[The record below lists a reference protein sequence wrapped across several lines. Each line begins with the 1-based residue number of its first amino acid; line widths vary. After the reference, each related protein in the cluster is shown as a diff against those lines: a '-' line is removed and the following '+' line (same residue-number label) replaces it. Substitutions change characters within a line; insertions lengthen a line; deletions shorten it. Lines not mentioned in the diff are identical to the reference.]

1 MSARADSEPAADSV
15 QNTAPSRAS
24 AGSGHHPGTKGAY
37 LLLAAV
43 ILLWGANWPVMK
55 LGLQSITPFWFAA
68 ARMAMGAVTLFGVL
82 AATGRLRLPRRADMP
97 IVITVAL
104 LQMASFLSLVNL
116 ALLTVDAG
124 RSAILAYTTPLWVT
138 PVAVFLLGERLSA
151 RKGAGLI
158 LGLTGVAV
166 LFNPLGFDWSN
177 PDVVA
182 GNAFLMLAALG
193 WAIAILHTR
202 RHTWTS
208 SPLQLA
214 PWQMLTAL
222 PVLLAFAFVFEGDA
236 QVTWSSEL
244 IAILVFNGPLATAF
258 GFWAVVTVQRSLPA
272 ISTSLGLLG
281 VPTAGVIMSTL
292 FLGET
297 LSATRLGGL
306 ALIVGGMALVNLA
319 DLRAR
324 RRR

>member
-1 MSARADSEPAADSV
+1 MSARADSDTAAQTGQAPASGGRG
-15 QNTAPSRAS
+15 T
-24 AGSGHHPGTKGAY
+24 SGHHPGTKGAY

-43 ILLWGANWPVMK
+43 ILLWGTNWPVMK
-55 LGLQSITPFWFAA
+55 IGLQSITPFWFAV
-68 ARMAMGAVTLFGVL
+68 ARMSMGAVTLFGVL
-82 AATGRLRLPRRADMP
+82 AVTGRLSLPRRADMP
-97 IVITVAL
+97 IVVSVAL
-104 LQMASFLSLVNL
+104 LQMATFLSLVNL

-138 PVAVFLLGERLSA
+138 PVAVYLLGERLNA

-166 LFNPLGFDWSN
+166 LFNPLGFDWSD
-177 PDVVA
+177 PDVVL

-193 WAIAILHTR
+193 WAATILHTR

-214 PWQMLTAL
+214 PWQMLAAL
-222 PVLLAFAFVFEGDA
+222 PVLLILAFVFEGDA
-236 QVTWSSEL
+236 RIDWSGEL
-244 IAILVFNGPLATAF
+244 IAILLYNGPLATAF
-258 GFWAVVTVQRSLPA
+258 CFWAVVTVQRSLPA

-292 FLGET
+292 VLGEA
-297 LSATRLGGL
+297 LSLTRVGGL

-319 DLRAR
+319 DLRASR
-324 RRR
+324 R

>member
-1 MSARADSEPAADSV
+1 MSARSDRDAAS
-15 QNTAPSRAS
+15 PSTQAQPSGRQG
-24 AGSGHHPGTKGAY
+24 GSGHHPGTKGAY

-43 ILLWGANWPVMK
+43 ILLWGTNWPVMK
-55 LGLQSITPFWFAA
+55 VGLQSITPFWFAV
-68 ARMAMGAVTLFGVL
+68 ARMSMGAATLFAVL
-82 AATGRLRLPRRADMP
+82 AATGRFSLPRRADMP
-97 IVITVAL
+97 IVVTVAL

-166 LFNPLGFDWSN
+166 LFNPLGFDWSD
-177 PDVVA
+177 PDVVM

-193 WAIAILHTR
+193 WAVAILHTR
-202 RHTWTS
+202 RHTWTA

-214 PWQMLTAL
+214 PWQMLCAL
-222 PVLLAFAFVFEGDA
+222 PVLLTFALIFEGDA
-236 QVTWSSEL
+236 EVAWSGQL
-244 IAILVFNGPLATAF
+244 IAILLFNGPIATAF
-258 GFWAVVTVQRSLPA
+258 CFWAVVTVQRSLPA

-281 VPTAGVIMSTL
+281 VPTAGVILSTL
-292 FLGET
+292 LLGET

-319 DLRAR
+319 DLRASR
-324 RRR
+324 R

>member
-1 MSARADSEPAADSV
+1 VSARADSDPAAR
-15 QNTAPSRAS
+15 PGEPAS
-24 AGSGHHPGTKGAY
+24 AGRTRGQHPGTKGAY

-43 ILLWGANWPVMK
+43 ILLWGTNWPVMK
-55 LGLQSITPFWFAA
+55 IGLQSITPFWFAV
-68 ARMAMGAVTLFGVL
+68 ARMSMGAATLFAVL
-82 AATGRLRLPRRADMP
+82 AATGRFRLPSRADLP
-97 IVITVAL
+97 VVVTVAV
-104 LQMASFLSLVNL
+104 LQMATFLSLVNL

-138 PVAVFLLGERLSA
+138 PVAVFLLGERLNA

-193 WAIAILHTR
+193 WAVAILHTR
-202 RHTWTS
+202 RHSWTA

-214 PWQMLTAL
+214 PWQMLGAL
-222 PVLLAFAFVFEGDA
+222 PVLLVLALAFEGDA
-236 QVTWSSEL
+236 QIAWSGEL
-244 IAILVFNGPLATAF
+244 VAILLFNGPVATAF
-258 GFWAVVTVQRSLPA
+258 CFWAVVTVQRSLPA

-281 VPTAGVIMSTL
+281 VPTAGVILSAL
-292 FLGET
+292 LLGET
-297 LSATRLGGL
+297 LSLTRVGGL

-319 DLRAR
+319 DLRASR
-324 RRR
+324 R